1 LLVAL
6 AAEAMGRSSA
16 AGATPALVDAS
27 WRGMLLASLAF
38 SLLFLLVVGVQGAG
52 AYLVM
57 YLSSDV
63 IELLATHRLSF
74 VVELVKWSL
83 SSVDMLPCA
92 FLVLQTALA
101 TSPEGAA
108 AAAHAQ
114 AAVQL
119 LSGAMVLQASM
130 AMVCP
135 DLCAGELA
143 EFRAASSSL
152 LSGVA
157 AAAGGGAAGA
167 CEPPSGSA
175 VLGRVLSK
183 YSLAPLSIIRWL
195 CVLCLTIAFAAPLG
209 LAWCLGRQAA
219 SLELLAAS
227 ILVLTHFVTLP
238 PLWATLLAR
247 EVGATTEEGFE
258 RAFAFAA
265 AARSAAA
272 ACPALTA
279 LPAFALLAR
288 HTAPTV
294 STVASGLDREAM
306 WVQAWLLA
314 AALAQ
319 LARTGAALVCFAQSG
334 ADDDDGVASGGSQQG
349 HDVHEWASAC
359 KGVVLPPGLP
369 TGLGGLAA
377 ASLLLLQEP
386 APWMPEAT
394 KKGTGAGRPSRGS
407 GLAAVAEQVP
417 QVLALAAASCVLF
430 GPCAGAVAQVL

>member
-1 LLVAL
+1 
-6 AAEAMGRSSA
+6 
-16 AGATPALVDAS
+16 LVDAS

-57 YLSSDV
+57 YLSSEV

-83 SSVDMLPCA
+83 SSADMLPCA

-108 AAAHAQ
+108 AAVHTQ

-119 LSGAMVLQASM
+119 LTGAMVLQASM

-167 CEPPSGSA
+167 CEPPSVSA

-195 CVLCLTIAFAAPLG
+195 CVLCLTIAFTAPLG

-227 ILVLTHFVTLP
+227 ILVLTHLVTLP

-247 EVGATTEEGFE
+247 EVGATSEEGFE

-272 ACPALTA
+272 ACPALAA

-288 HTAPTV
+288 HTAPAV
-294 STVASGLDREAM
+294 STVATGLDRRSCARSAGVHRCRLGALRAV
-306 WVQAWLLA
+306 WRRRRRWCGKWWFAAGARRARVGFCLQRGGPSARPPHRPRWPCHSFATA
-314 AALAQ
+314 AA
-319 LARTGAALVCFAQSG
+319 GASTLDA
-334 ADDDDGVASGGSQQG
+334 GG
-349 HDVHEWASAC
+349 E
-359 KGVVLPPGLP
+359 
-369 TGLGGLAA
+369 
-377 ASLLLLQEP
+377 
-386 APWMPEAT
+386 
-394 KKGTGAGRPSRGS
+394 
-407 GLAAVAEQVP
+407 
-417 QVLALAAASCVLF
+417 
-430 GPCAGAVAQVL
+430 